1 MPSPTDIQKA
11 LGGVDYPATKAQLI
25 DHARSHGASDDVLS
39 ALGAIDDREYEG
51 PSGVSKA
58 VFSGS

>member
-11 LGGVDYPATKAQLI
+11 LSGVDYPASKDDLVA
-25 DHARSHGASDDVLS
+25 HARSQGASDDVVS
-39 ALGAIDDREYEG
+39 ALEGIADREYEG